1 MATNTDVPQSERADL
16 FLKKLQQC
24 CVMFDF
30 NDTLGELKGKE
41 IKRVALNECVEYI
54 SANRGVLTDHA
65 YPPLMKMVLFILII
79 VSNEFV

>member
-1 MATNTDVPQSERADL
+1 
-16 FLKKLQQC
+16 
-24 CVMFDF
+24 MFDF

-65 YPPLMKMVLFILII
+65 YPPLMKMVA
-79 VSNEFV
+79 NTN